1 MSQSPQ
7 GQDPRPTA
15 AGFGAGAKR
24 VFGPMLAGLAIDAL
38 DLMTFGPIGIYT
50 GVIVGGAAGWW
61 LAPELGFPQR
71 MRWLCA
77 ALTGL
82 YCTIPLTGFLPL
94 AAIVAGISRLFDAP
108 LEETEGAADDAL
120 DPKGSI
126 EAEYESQ
133 WEDPHSR

>member
-1 MSQSPQ
+1 MSHSARGPDQ
-7 GQDPRPTA
+7 GPTA
-15 AGFGAGAKR
+15 AGTGAR
-24 VFGPMLAGLAIDAL
+24 IRRILGPMVAGLAIDAL

-50 GVIVGGAAGWW
+50 GVILGGAAGWW

-94 AAIVAGISRLFDAP
+94 AAIVAGISRVFDDTP
-108 LEETEGAADDAL
+108 EVLTGSADATL
-120 DPKGSI
+120 DPDGSI
-126 EAEYESQ
+126 EAEYESH
-133 WEDPHSR
+133 WDDPRSR